1 MSNPILSLFILS
13 IVGSVCANTAL
24 LSLKIRE
31 RFGFPDHQVLKR
43 RRLPSDATSRGG
55 PFYILFGAI
64 VGSCAAISHGLHL
77 TSFLL
82 IASSCTL
89 GGLII
94 SKKRVL
100 KLGEAYLKRAY
111 ENVHAKEYAATIQD
125 ANEASRCGYR
135 YHEEAQDL
143 VRATKELRQSEQAS
157 RQVQLATAASDPS
170 EERRNR
176 SRARAW

>member
-43 RRLPSDATSRGG
+43 RRLPSDAGSRGG
-55 PFYILFGAI
+55 PFYMLFGAVI
-64 VGSCAAISHGLHL
+64 GGCVALSHGLHL
-77 TSFLL
+77 PSFLL
-82 IASSCTL
+82 IASGCTL

-94 SKKRVL
+94 SKRRVM

-111 ENVHAKEYAATIQD
+111 ENVQTKEYAATIQD

-135 YHEEAQDL
+135 YHDEAQDL

-157 RQVQLATAASDPS
+157 YQVQLATATSGS
-170 EERRNR
+170 TEERRNR